1 MPYDANTGPKGAS
14 PMLQVCDATSGSV
27 RVAWETSREPPAM
40 TEEER
45 ELWALRREEAIHGL
59 FRRLFPL
66 TAERYLC
73 GELGMAPR
81 LGAWRRSRRRD

>member
-1 MPYDANTGPKGAS
+1 MPYDAKTGPKGAS
-14 PMLQVCDATSGSV
+14 PTPQICDATSGSV
-27 RVAWETSREPPAM
+27 RVAWEAPRELTAM

-66 TAERYLC
+66 TAERYLR
-73 GELGMAPR
+73 GEMGMTPR